1 MHLKSKVML
10 SSCTFF
16 TLLLAGTIINEKMGV
31 KEIESRPIMIQQQ
44 SEFLPR
50 EYVKI
55 RRGFLDTEEKE
66 TANENR

>member
-1 MHLKSKVML
+1 
-10 SSCTFF
+10 
-16 TLLLAGTIINEKMGV
+16 MGV

>member
-16 TLLLAGTIINEKMGV
+16 TLLLAGTFINEKMGV